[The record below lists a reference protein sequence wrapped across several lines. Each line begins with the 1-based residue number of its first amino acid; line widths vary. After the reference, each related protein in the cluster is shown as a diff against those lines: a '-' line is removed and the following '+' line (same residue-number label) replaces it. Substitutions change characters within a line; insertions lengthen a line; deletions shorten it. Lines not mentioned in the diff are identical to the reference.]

1 MKEIRIKLVNSIDDK
16 VAMDYALSHFSNPKY
31 RQIVLED
38 GTKYDIEC
46 IQLISENN
54 TKFWKKILKKLKI

>member
-16 VAMDYALSHFSNPKY
+16 VAMAYALSHFSNPKY
-31 RQIVLED
+31 RHIVLED
-38 GTKYDIEC
+38 GTKYDIER
-46 IQLISENN
+46 IELISENN